1 MFQDDS
7 HSPVR
12 IASAAY
18 VCPTA
23 HDTRAPRAVAVAM
36 LVALLCARPVLVSA
50 SPLLVPAIG
59 APDSALLGTEV
70 AEPPT
75 PEGAMFQNPAGLV
88 AFQTTTYSAGLGAA
102 FGKGRVEASV
112 PPGYDETDRGIPLV
126 PSVGV
131 SLPLGDRARLGLGVF
146 GSTGCTFDFDSQPPL
161 IPYGFFSETAVAAA
175 PVVLAYR
182 LREEVW
188 LGIEVS
194 PLFGYLRNRFPL
206 PDPVAG
212 ALTQVKYTVRGPG
225 IQGMVGATWLPSKLV
240 SLGLGV
246 RTPGAV
252 WLDGSTSYA
261 GTRHDTNLVL
271 QMPTQVFAGATL
283 HATRRVD
290 VSMALR
296 WTDASRFGHSDIEF
310 AGAGLPYIP
319 DAQDEWR
326 TGMGTTFRATDDI
339 TLRGSVSYATSIV
352 GTKGASPLVFDSD
365 DLSLSAGISY
375 RLGLWTLHATGGYQF
390 EGERKVSADEAFI
403 MPGRYT
409 NSGGMVLFGAMYRL

>member
-1 MFQDDS
+1 
-7 HSPVR
+7 
-12 IASAAY
+12 
-18 VCPTA
+18 
-23 HDTRAPRAVAVAM
+23 M
-36 LVALLCARPVLVSA
+36 LVALLCMRPAPAPA

-59 APDSALLGTEV
+59 APDSALLGTQV

-88 AFQTTTYSAGLGAA
+88 AFDTMTYSVGLGVA
-102 FGKGRVEASV
+102 FARGRVEASM
-112 PPGYDETDRGIPLV
+112 PPGYDETDHGIPLV
-126 PSVGV
+126 PSAGL
-131 SLPLGDRARLGLGVF
+131 SLPLGDRTRVGLGVF
-146 GSTGCTFDFDSQPPL
+146 GSTGCTFDFDAQPPL
-161 IPYGFFSETAVAAA
+161 IPYGFFSETAIAAI
-175 PVVLAYR
+175 PLVLAHR

-188 LGIEVS
+188 IGIEVS
-194 PLFGYLRNRFPL
+194 PLLGYLRNRFPM

-261 GTRHDTNLVL
+261 GTRQDTELLL

-290 VSMALR
+290 FSTALR
-296 WTDASRFGHSDIEF
+296 WTDASRFGHSNIEF
-310 AGAGLPYIP
+310 AGVETPYIP

-326 TGMGTTFRATDDI
+326 TGMGATFRATDDL
-339 TLRGSVSYATSIV
+339 TVRGAVSYATSIV
-352 GTKGASPLVFDSD
+352 GAKGASPLVFDSD
-365 DLSLSAGISY
+365 DFSMSSGISY
-375 RLGLWTLHATGGYQF
+375 RVGAWTVHATGGYQF
-390 EGERKVSADEAFI
+390 EGERNVSTDEAYI
-403 MPGRYT
+403 LPGRYT
-409 NSGGMVLFGAMYRL
+409 NSGGMVLLGATYRR